1 MVEDED
7 VFTVPCAD
15 AYVPPVQTT
24 KAKKILEEQERR
36 KPPPEKGRTSILV
49 SRVWNFNWIT
59 TNQPSNHI
67 FSD

>member
-49 SRVWNFNWIT
+49 SRVWNFY
-59 TNQPSNHI
+59 
-67 FSD
+67 